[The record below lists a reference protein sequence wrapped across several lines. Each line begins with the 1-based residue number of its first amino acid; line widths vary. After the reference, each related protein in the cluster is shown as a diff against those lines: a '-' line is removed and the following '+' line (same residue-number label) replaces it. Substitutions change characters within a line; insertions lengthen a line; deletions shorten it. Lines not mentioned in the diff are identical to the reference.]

1 MKNARATNVR
11 AVDRAIDILECFS
24 SEKSSLSITD
34 IGARVRLTR
43 PTLYRLLATLVRR
56 GYVRR
61 DGEPPRYRLDSAAGR
76 LADAW
81 AGGLDLG
88 QLAAPALGEL
98 LDRFDETVALYL
110 RKDDA
115 RICVSEMPSR
125 QPLSFARG
133 IGHAEKLMRGASGL
147 VILAYL
153 PEAEV
158 EAILRRGQE
167 PAAARRIRSVLL
179 QIRRRG
185 HALSGG
191 ELIVGAQAIAA
202 PIRNRTGDAVGSI
215 GLFGPEARFPP
226 RRIQECAERLKQV
239 AVGLSQA
246 LGYRADAG
254 PAPIALT

>member
-1 MKNARATNVR
+1 MKNAKAMSVR
-11 AVDRAIDILECFS
+11 AVDRAIDILECFT

-81 AGGLDLG
+81 AGGLDLS
-88 QLAAPALGEL
+88 QIAAPALGEL
-98 LDRFDETVALYL
+98 LERFDETVALYL

-115 RICVSEMPSR
+115 RICVTEMPSR

-133 IGHAEKLMRGASGL
+133 IGHAEKLTRGASGL

-153 PEAEV
+153 PRAEV
-158 EAILRRGQE
+158 DTILRREKE
-167 PAAARRIRSVLL
+167 PADARRLRRVLQ
-179 QIRRRG
+179 QIRRCG

-202 PIRNRTGDAVGSI
+202 PIRDRTGGAVGSI
-215 GLFGPEARFPP
+215 GLFGPAARFPA
-226 RRIQECAERLKQV
+226 RRILECAEDLRRV
-239 AVGLSQA
+239 AMGLSQT
-246 LGYRADAG
+246 LGYRPDSGRAEA
-254 PAPIALT
+254 TVS